1 MKKVISFLLCICF
14 MFGICPV
21 NVVANEVQ
29 TKYLQVSVND
39 KVQTYECL
47 WDAKEI
53 FCSVEDL
60 GKITNYDWTQMEDG
74 LEFQFYREYENDNG
88 DYGIELQTSVLVE
101 VDDNK
106 KTAEIDAMGESY
118 SVNCYIKDEE
128 VFLPLEKL
136 LYLLHAE
143 WTIDDNVL
151 CVVPMPLTILD
162 FMAMHSIDLA
172 HIESTSEDVLI
183 DTGWLFSDNEWGQA
197 VYSAI
202 AEVFSD
208 FDGKIFMLWW
218 PGEGHVETAECYENA
233 ILQLAKE
240 DEEFIGED
248 VQSDAM
254 EVIVDSIFSI
264 NSEST
269 NKIQNI
275 ISVPSNID
283 DLVQSVPDAVSVLED
298 LSETFPNIEVSQK
311 VKNVSEKI
319 KNGQIDSSFLE
330 IPEMKSKAD
339 ELGKIGDG
347 LAILQCVWNAYD
359 VANRV
364 EGWNEEYLSQLDVL
378 ANYNNSGS
386 INENVVDYVQSSAQ
400 RLIDSYNN
408 PTQAVTDEA
417 LQSTM
422 GLLLSKTF
430 EESPFGKVFSIMGA
444 VGTCYGTFDVETAET
459 YDVYSEL
466 SVVTFSIKIEQLVRE
481 LFRYEDI
488 LTTTEKLTSE
498 SIEEARDQLM
508 LYLRLNLRN
517 KAQLYNLNLRGNE
530 NKNWSETEEA
540 KKLYDEIVKVYA
552 MLAELI
558 ETKDCDS
565 RIMIGSNLNDI
576 YSTNPVISEEILLD
590 EKINSEDVLKEFLNS
605 GQYKSYIT
613 GGNVLSAEYVMY
625 DINKD
630 ENLEL
635 LIETTSEAPFYYTW
649 LFTLEGNEVILVYE
663 SYGYGQFRYSPT
675 YNAVLVSPETKPFS
689 GTGVA
694 PFYQLEGSNFN
705 HKFTIMQDMGENYY
719 CDITGEKSI
728 SDEERNK
735 YFADVVQFEWSK
747 ISLSQDATSSKKD
760 LSAYLG
766 GDITEIVN
774 MIGNMHDSGAT
785 DGSKEYTNGVIIVAQ
800 SSTERGVSYISI
812 NGESEYS
819 IRGIEYGMAMDDAT
833 AIAYADAAQLKDDLP
848 YYKSFL
854 LNDGNTISFHSED
867 EAFVDS
873 INIFMAE

>member
-14 MFGICPV
+14 MVGICPV
-21 NVVANEVQ
+21 NVAANEVQ

-60 GKITNYDWTQMEDG
+60 GEITNYDWTQMEDG

-118 SVNCYIKDEE
+118 SVNCYVKDEE

-162 FMAMHSIDLA
+162 FMAIHSIDLA
-172 HIESTSEDVLI
+172 QIESTSEDVLI

-359 VANRV
+359 AAYRV

-378 ANYNNSGS
+378 ANYNNPGS

-558 ETKDCDS
+558 ETKDYDS
-565 RIMIGSNLNDI
+565 RIIISSNLDDI
-576 YSTNPVISEEILLD
+576 HSTNPAISEEILLD
-590 EKINSEDVLKEFLNS
+590 EMNNSEIIYAEILDMFYNCIQSGWTEYNEMPTLYGEEFCYLFPMYYSNS
-605 GQYKSYIT
+605 SYIDKI
-613 GGNVLSAEYVMY
+613 GYSFIDLNGDGVE
-625 DINKD
+625 
-630 ENLEL
+630 EL
-635 LIETTSEAPFYYTW
+635 LIGMDADEETQYGDIYQNMIYDLYTYMNDKVVHLATSGERFVYQLCEDNTIYYWGSGGAASTAYYHYQLSPDAPILSILESIRSEPTENWENIYWYYSTSG
-649 LFTLEGNEVILVYE
+649 L
-663 SYGYGQFRYSPT
+663 
-675 YNAVLVSPETKPFS
+675 YNPETYS
-689 GTGVA
+689 N
-694 PFYQLEGSNFN
+694 EG
-705 HKFTIMQDMGENYY
+705 
-719 CDITGEKSI
+719 
-728 SDEERNK
+728 EE
-735 YFADVVQFEWSK
+735 FVTV
-747 ISLSQDATSSKKD
+747 
-760 LSAYLG
+760 
-766 GDITEIVN
+766 
-774 MIGNMHDSGAT
+774 
-785 DGSKEYTNGVIIVAQ
+785 
-800 SSTERGVSYISI
+800 
-812 NGESEYS
+812 
-819 IRGIEYGMAMDDAT
+819 
-833 AIAYADAAQLKDDLP
+833 
-848 YYKSFL
+848 
-854 LNDGNTISFHSED
+854 SED
-867 EAFVDS
+867 EANAIKDAWPQNVDFPLTYFS
-873 INIFMAE
+873 EYTPQNK

>member
-14 MFGICPV
+14 MVGICPV
-21 NVVANEVQ
+21 NVAANEVQ

-60 GKITNYDWTQMEDG
+60 GEITNYDWTQMEDG

-118 SVNCYIKDEE
+118 SVNCYVKDEE

-162 FMAMHSIDLA
+162 FMAIHSIDLA
-172 HIESTSEDVLI
+172 QIESTSEDVLI

-378 ANYNNSGS
+378 ANYNNPGS

-430 EESPFGKVFSIMGA
+430 EESPFGKVFSIIGA

-498 SIEEARDQLM
+498 SIEEARDRLM

-530 NKNWSETEEA
+530 NKNWSESEEA

-558 ETKDCDS
+558 ETKDYDS
-565 RIMIGSNLNDI
+565 RIIISSNLDDI
-576 YSTNPVISEEILLD
+576 HSTNPAISEEILLD
-590 EKINSEDVLKEFLNS
+590 EMNNSEIIYAEILDMFYNCIHSGWTEYNEMPTLYGEEFCYLFPMYYSNS
-605 GQYKSYIT
+605 SYIDKI
-613 GGNVLSAEYVMY
+613 GYSFIDLNGDGVE
-625 DINKD
+625 
-630 ENLEL
+630 EL
-635 LIETTSEAPFYYTW
+635 LIGMDADEETQYGDIYQNMIYDLYTYMNDKVVHLATSGERFVYQLCEDNTIYYWGSGGAASTAYYHYQLSPDAPILSILESIHSEPTENWENIYWYYSTSG
-649 LFTLEGNEVILVYE
+649 L
-663 SYGYGQFRYSPT
+663 
-675 YNAVLVSPETKPFS
+675 YNPETYS
-689 GTGVA
+689 N
-694 PFYQLEGSNFN
+694 EGEEFV
-705 HKFTIMQDMGENYY
+705 TI
-719 CDITGEKSI
+719 
-728 SDEERNK
+728 
-735 YFADVVQFEWSK
+735 
-747 ISLSQDATSSKKD
+747 
-760 LSAYLG
+760 
-766 GDITEIVN
+766 
-774 MIGNMHDSGAT
+774 
-785 DGSKEYTNGVIIVAQ
+785 
-800 SSTERGVSYISI
+800 
-812 NGESEYS
+812 
-819 IRGIEYGMAMDDAT
+819 
-833 AIAYADAAQLKDDLP
+833 
-848 YYKSFL
+848 
-854 LNDGNTISFHSED
+854 SED
-867 EAFVDS
+867 EANAIKDAWPQNVDFPLTYFS
-873 INIFMAE
+873 EYTPQNK

>member
-60 GKITNYDWTQMEDG
+60 GEITNYDWTQMEDG

-143 WTIDDNVL
+143 WTIDDNML

-162 FMAMHSIDLA
+162 FMAIHSIDLA
-172 HIESTSEDVLI
+172 QIESTSEDVLI

-378 ANYNNSGS
+378 ANYNNPGS

-430 EESPFGKVFSIMGA
+430 EESPFGKVFSIIGA

-498 SIEEARDQLM
+498 SIEEARDRLM

-530 NKNWSETEEA
+530 NKNWSESEEA

-558 ETKDCDS
+558 ETKDYDS
-565 RIMIGSNLNDI
+565 RIIISSNLDDI
-576 YSTNPVISEEILLD
+576 HSTNPAISEEILLD
-590 EKINSEDVLKEFLNS
+590 EMNNSEIIYAEILDMFYNCIQSGWTEYNEMPTLYGEEFCYLFPMYYSNS
-605 GQYKSYIT
+605 SYIDKI
-613 GGNVLSAEYVMY
+613 GYSFIDLNGDGVE
-625 DINKD
+625 
-630 ENLEL
+630 EL
-635 LIETTSEAPFYYTW
+635 LIGMDADEETQYGDIYQNMIYDLYTYMNDKVVHLATSGERFVYQLCEDNTIYYWGSGGAASTAYYHYQLSPDAPILSILESIHSEPTENWENIYWYYSTSG
-649 LFTLEGNEVILVYE
+649 L
-663 SYGYGQFRYSPT
+663 
-675 YNAVLVSPETKPFS
+675 YNPETYS
-689 GTGVA
+689 N
-694 PFYQLEGSNFN
+694 EGEEFV
-705 HKFTIMQDMGENYY
+705 TI
-719 CDITGEKSI
+719 
-728 SDEERNK
+728 
-735 YFADVVQFEWSK
+735 
-747 ISLSQDATSSKKD
+747 
-760 LSAYLG
+760 
-766 GDITEIVN
+766 
-774 MIGNMHDSGAT
+774 
-785 DGSKEYTNGVIIVAQ
+785 
-800 SSTERGVSYISI
+800 
-812 NGESEYS
+812 
-819 IRGIEYGMAMDDAT
+819 
-833 AIAYADAAQLKDDLP
+833 
-848 YYKSFL
+848 
-854 LNDGNTISFHSED
+854 SED
-867 EAFVDS
+867 EANAIKDAWPQNVDFS
-873 INIFMAE
+873 LTYFSEYTPQNK

>member
-1 MKKVISFLLCICF
+1 MV
-14 MFGICPV
+14 GICPV
-21 NVVANEVQ
+21 NVAANEVQ
-29 TKYLQVSVND
+29 TKYLKVSLND

-53 FCSVEDL
+53 FCSIEDL
-60 GKITNYDWTQMEDG
+60 GEITNYDWTQMEDG

-118 SVNCYIKDEE
+118 SVNCYVKDEE

-151 CVVPMPLTILD
+151 CVVPMSLTILD
-162 FMAMHSIDLA
+162 FMAIHSIDLA
-172 HIESTSEDVLI
+172 QIESTSEDVLI

-283 DLVQSVPDAVSVLED
+283 DFVQSVPDAVSVLED

-378 ANYNNSGS
+378 ANYNNPGS

-400 RLIDSYNN
+400 HLIDSYNN

-565 RIMIGSNLNDI
+565 RIILVDNLDEI
-576 YSTNPVISEEILLD
+576 YSLRPAIPQEILSD
-590 EKINSEDVLKEFLNS
+590 EKTNVSEIEVNVDYEYVKEQFLSNFHLETKGEGKTAYLSFWVNYGASASVEDFIFAWNDEQTQYELQGNRSGKTFDVIIEQASEDIIKIDVICHEKYFNW
-605 GQYKSYIT
+605 IT
-613 GGNVLSAEYVMY
+613 GDEDIVWSSAEYQRKKMEDKEKTEEELKAVLEECSSDLIVNFEYDDYDGDGINEAYGFTSPNEYDEWGLCSNVDVWFIDSSGSCILRLEDTYGYLHKEKLVAENRKFLVWERSAGGSGSLSFIFGVREGEAYEPNISGEYMCFGF
-625 DINKD
+625 DINTGACNR
-630 ENLEL
+630 EVFNGY
-635 LIETTSEAPFYYTW
+635 TSDF
-649 LFTLEGNEVILVYE
+649 
-663 SYGYGQFRYSPT
+663 SKGYHDYIPT
-675 YNAVLVSPETKPFS
+675 EFE
-689 GTGVA
+689 
-694 PFYQLEGSNFN
+694 F
-705 HKFTIMQDMGENYY
+705 
-719 CDITGEKSI
+719 
-728 SDEERNK
+728 
-735 YFADVVQFEWSK
+735 DV
-747 ISLSQDATSSKKD
+747 
-760 LSAYLG
+760 
-766 GDITEIVN
+766 
-774 MIGNMHDSGAT
+774 DSG
-785 DGSKEYTNGVIIVAQ
+785 EF
-800 SSTERGVSYISI
+800 
-812 NGESEYS
+812 
-819 IRGIEYGMAMDDAT
+819 IE
-833 AIAYADAAQLKDDLP
+833 K
-848 YYKSFL
+848 
-854 LNDGNTISFHSED
+854 
-867 EAFVDS
+867 
-873 INIFMAE
+873 